1 MSIKTNEKVIK
12 AIDLVGYE
20 DWRELVN
27 SLCWESMEAILN
39 ENGNISYRM
48 ENSFGDNEDEIVTKI
63 PLSDFYWRDTL
74 RDWEIYDEDLHSV
87 KENIDEDI
95 VKDFIE
101 NNLKDS
107 FLES

>member
-1 MSIKTNEKVIK
+1 MSIKTNEKAIK
-12 AIDLVGYE
+12 AIELVGYE

-27 SLCWESMEAILN
+27 SLCWESMEAILS

-48 ENSFGDNEDEIVTKI
+48 ENSFGDNEDQIVAKI